1 MIRVFEPWIFK
12 QDYLFVLNSL
22 FKRQI
27 SGTSSYV
34 LKFENKFK
42 KKFNR
47 EYAVAVAN
55 GSVALDLALDSL
67 NLSDGDEVILPSF
80 TIVSCLSAVIRAGG
94 KPIFS
99 DVDINNWNTTLENV
113 KKVYTK
119 NTKAVLVVHTYGL
132 PSEIQEI
139 KNFCIEKELV
149 LIEDT
154 AEAHGLKYNNQYCGT
169 FGDIATFSFYAN
181 KHITSGEG
189 GMIVTDNEES
199 YKMFLQSRNLD
210 FNNSRRFIHENMY
223 WNYRMGG
230 LQAALGYSQISNLD
244 KVIKYKKKQ
253 GERYLKLLNSHD
265 DIFQLPLVES
275 RNTLNNFWVFGIVLK
290 NEKIRDDL
298 ILKLSQKGIETRPFF
313 WPLHLQPFFLK
324 SGIKETEKLPNS
336 EYIGKNGLYLPLGS
350 HITLKKQKYIT
361 KILIEETKKL
371 LNLKI

>member
-12 QDYLFVLNSL
+12 KDYLFVLNSL

-34 LKFENKFK
+34 VKFENKFK

-94 KPIFS
+94 KPIFC
-99 DVDINNWNTTLENV
+99 DVDINNWNTSLENV

-139 KNFCIEKELV
+139 KDFCIEKELV

-189 GMIVTDNEES
+189 GMIITDNEKS

-210 FNNSRRFIHENMY
+210 FNNSRRFVHENMY

-253 GERYLKLLNSHD
+253 GERYLKLLNSHK

-275 RNTLNNFWVFGIVLK
+275 RNVSNNFWVFGIVLK

-313 WPLHLQPFFLK
+313 WPLHLQPFYLK
-324 SGIKETEKLPNS
+324 NGIKKTEKLPNS

-350 HITLKKQKYIT
+350 HITLKKQKYIS